1 MKLKTKDE
9 IIHKLINKLEEYEEV
24 SHLEELLN
32 RRLTINGEI
41 EILKWVLGIDKKG
54 ETEDVQ
60 E

>member
-1 MKLKTKDE
+1 MKLKSKDE